1 MKPSERRQH
10 IMELILQ
17 NGTVHLSQLVQLLQV
32 SEGTVRNDLRLLEK
46 QSELIRTHG
55 GAVLGTRPVS
65 SISTQKNRPSEQEH
79 ALRAIQSIAKRAAS
93 LVEEGDIILLS
104 GSPITQEMA
113 RELLPF
119 KSLTVLTNSVQI
131 ALTMSRNPTQT
142 VILIGGQ
149 LRPER
154 DNLEGHT
161 AIAMLREL
169 RVQKAFL
176 SCDGISSARG
186 FADDDIASGE
196 LKMAMLACA
205 QKVIVV
211 TTVDRMG
218 KSALISFA
226 NLNRV
231 HHVITTD
238 SAPSETLTALR
249 AAGVQ
254 VSICGEFITE
264 IYADPPQGRRWRVGF
279 ANLTEKQEFAVSV
292 RQSIE
297 RSVNENGT
305 IDLLLADND
314 AAQDIAVSNAKG
326 LIDAHVDL
334 VIEYQQDEQ
343 TNNVLMDLFRSAM
356 VPVIAIDIPL
366 PGATFFGADNYR
378 AGRIAGDAAARWIR
392 ERWNGRLD
400 KLVCLEQ
407 PESGLVPAARIQ
419 GQIDG
424 LRLSIPINPDGI
436 IRLSTRGDL
445 EGSQLAATQ
454 ALRNI
459 PLGKHVLFV
468 GINAHSALGALA
480 AAETL
485 DRQQY
490 TAVISQN
497 TSGRI
502 RRELERRNPMLI
514 GAVDYFPQNY
524 GHKAVQLAIEILT
537 GRPTP
542 PAVYTDHLLV
552 TSENIHQ
559 IYPDDI
565 KDTHDIVS
573 SSKSSSTRTSH
584 SIKV

>member
-10 IMELILQ
+10 VMELLLQ

-55 GAVLGTRPVS
+55 GAVLGTRPPS
-65 SISTQKNRPSEQEH
+65 QHSIQDTVTTEQEKV
-79 ALRAIQSIAKRAAS
+79 LRAIQSIARRSAS
-93 LVEEGDIILLS
+93 LVDEGDIILMA

-113 RELLPF
+113 HELLPL
-119 KSLTVLTNSVQI
+119 KSLTVLTNSVKI
-131 ALTMSRNPTQT
+131 ATTLSRNPTQT

-149 LRPER
+149 LRTER
-154 DNLEGHT
+154 DTLDGHT
-161 AIAMLREL
+161 AISMLREL
-169 RVQKAFL
+169 RVQKAFM
-176 SCDGISSARG
+176 SCDGVSAARG

-211 TTVDRMG
+211 TTVDHLG

-231 HHVITTD
+231 HHIVTTEN
-238 SAPSETLTALR
+238 APHETLTALR

-254 VSICGEFITE
+254 VSLCGEYITE
-264 IYADPPQGRRWRVGF
+264 IYADPPQGRKWRIGF

-297 RSVNENGT
+297 RAANENGA
-305 IDLLLADND
+305 IDLLLADNE
-314 AAQDIAVSNAKG
+314 AQPETAIANAKG
-326 LIDAHVDL
+326 LIDAKVDL

-366 PGATFFGADNYR
+366 PGATFFGVDNYR
-378 AGRIAGDAAARWIR
+378 AGRIAGDAAAKWIQQH
-392 ERWNGRLD
+392 WNSHLD
-400 KLVCLEQ
+400 KVVCLEQ
-407 PESGLVPAARIQ
+407 PESGLIPAARIQ

-424 LRLSIPINPDGI
+424 LRSMIALSTDHIMRIA
-436 IRLSTRGDL
+436 TRGDL

-468 GINAHSALGALA
+468 GINAHSALG
-480 AAETL
+480 
-485 DRQQY
+485 
-490 TAVISQN
+490 
-497 TSGRI
+497 
-502 RRELERRNPMLI
+502 
-514 GAVDYFPQNY
+514 
-524 GHKAVQLAIEILT
+524 
-537 GRPTP
+537 
-542 PAVYTDHLLV
+542 
-552 TSENIHQ
+552 
-559 IYPDDI
+559 
-565 KDTHDIVS
+565 
-573 SSKSSSTRTSH
+573 
-584 SIKV
+584 